1 MTSDQ
6 PVEILRRRL
15 RAQRLI
21 GPAAETATDVV
32 SLLTCVQ
39 SQEAAHASWSLGM
52 RTVGLGLAEVAAEFD
67 AGSFLRTH
75 ILRPTWHFVA
85 AADVRWI
92 LELTAPRVH
101 RLNGTMYRQLKLD
114 QPTLDHGTQVILDAV
129 SERRFRTRPE
139 VAERLAAEGLP
150 HAGFGLAY
158 LIMNAELEGQ
168 ICNGPVRGAQQ
179 TYAALD
185 ERVPASEP
193 RPVEPA
199 AELMRRFFAGHGP
212 ASLKDF
218 TRWSSLTLT
227 VAKAALAS
235 IRDELQSW
243 DIDGTTLWSS
253 DSADSDSAARAD
265 HRALLLPLYDEV
277 LLSYPQL
284 NFAVAADHPH
294 PPSADLYIGSVIM
307 DTTNVGTWRRKV
319 QGPSVIVEVA
329 LAPGLS
335 RPQRDSVERA
345 SQQLATFLGLDLRV
359 A

>member
-1 MTSDQ
+1 
-6 PVEILRRRL
+6 
-15 RAQRLI
+15 
-21 GPAAETATDVV
+21 
-32 SLLTCVQ
+32 
-39 SQEAAHASWSLGM
+39 
-52 RTVGLGLAEVAAEFD
+52 
-67 AGSFLRTH
+67 
-75 ILRPTWHFVA
+75 
-85 AADVRWI
+85 
-92 LELTAPRVH
+92 
-101 RLNGTMYRQLKLD
+101 MYRQLKLD

-129 SERRFRTRPE
+129 SKRRFRTRPE

-329 LAPGLS
+329 LAPGLG